1 MKILYTNFHNSP
13 GIGGH
18 TSYISRLITG
28 LNPEHDISV
37 AVPAESALHRI
48 ASAIPGVTVHAQD
61 YPSKLQ
67 RLPAA
72 SARLRSVLREGRYDV
87 VHVNGTA
94 DHRLVMLAL
103 VGMRHKPAIVFT
115 KHNDH
120 ATNSI
125 GSHLRARFGTDHCIA
140 VCDFV
145 ADRLA
150 GGPYDQQAGVTT
162 VHNGIDTDFFN
173 IARAGD
179 AAGLRQAILGSAD
192 DSRILIGSNAGTTEY
207 KGWIDMVRALAQL
220 DRRQIERLHIAVAG
234 PRAPQ
239 KLLDEVQQLGMTDHI
254 SFAGDLEDVRP
265 FIGAID
271 VGFVLSYRVETISFA
286 CREMMAMG
294 KPVIVTRQ
302 GGLPENI
309 DNQVDGWVMPARNPQ
324 ALAALLQE
332 ILQGRYDLAQMG
344 RAARQKSEQ
353 RFGHEKFVKATE
365 HVYRKAL
372 QKRARPQAAI
382 AG

>member
-1 MKILYTNFHNSP
+1 MKILYTNFHTSP

-28 LNPEHDISV
+28 LHPDHDIAV
-37 AVPAESALHRI
+37 AVPAQSALHRI
-48 ASAIPGVTVHAQD
+48 ANAIDGVQVHAQD

-67 RLPAA
+67 QLPAA
-72 SARLRSVLREGRYDV
+72 AAHLRDILRQGQFDV

-94 DHRLVMLAL
+94 DHRLVMLATL
-103 VGMRHKPAIVFT
+103 GLRRKPAIVFT

-150 GGPYDQQAGVTT
+150 GGPYDRSGVTT
-162 VHNGIDTDFFN
+162 IHNGIDTDYFSILN
-173 IARAGD
+173 SGD
-179 AAGLRQAILGSAD
+179 VRTLRQAILGPMS
-192 DSRILIGSNAGTTEY
+192 DSRILLGSNAGTTEY
-207 KGWIDMVRALAQL
+207 KGWIDMVRALSRL
-220 DRRQIERLHIAVAG
+220 DPRQIDRLHIAVAG

-239 KLLDEVQQLGMTDHI
+239 ELLDEVQQLGMTRHI
-254 SFAGDLEDVRP
+254 SFVGDLEDVRP

-294 KPVIVTRQ
+294 KPVIVTQQ

-309 DNQVDGWVMPARNPQ
+309 DAEADGWVVPPRDPD
-324 ALAALLQE
+324 ALAALLE
-332 ILQGRYDLAQMG
+332 KITLGDYDLRKMG
-344 RAARQKSEQ
+344 RMARRKSEQ
-353 RFGHEKFVKATE
+353 RFGQEKFISATE
-365 HVYRKAL
+365 NVYRKAL
-372 QKRARPQAAI
+372 QSHLRPEAATI
-382 AG
+382 G

>member
-1 MKILYTNFHNSP
+1 MKILYTNFHTSP

-18 TSYISRLITG
+18 TSYISRLIDG
-28 LNPEHDISV
+28 LHIRHDISV
-37 AVPAESALHRI
+37 AVPPESALHRI
-48 ASAIPGVTVHAQD
+48 ASGMPGVTAYAQN

-72 SARLRSVLREGRYDV
+72 IAQMRRILREEKFDL

-94 DHRLVMLAL
+94 DHRLVMLA
-103 VGMRHKPAIVFT
+103 VRGMRHKPAIIFT

-120 ATNSI
+120 ATDSI
-125 GSHLRARFGTDHCIA
+125 GSRLRARFGTDHCIA

-150 GGPYDQQAGVTT
+150 GGPYDQAGVTV
-162 VHNGIDTDFFN
+162 VHNGINTDYFSEKH
-173 IARAGD
+173 AGN
-179 AAGLRQAILGSAD
+179 AASLRHTILGGND
-192 DSRILIGSNAGTTEY
+192 NGRILLGSNAGTTEY

-220 DRRQIERLHIAVAG
+220 DRRQIERMHIAVAG
-234 PRAPQ
+234 PKAPQ
-239 KLLDEVQQLGMTDHI
+239 SLLDEVEQLGMRDHI
-254 SFAGDLEDVRP
+254 TFVGDLEDVRP

-271 VGFVLSYRVETISFA
+271 IGFVLSYRVETISFA
-286 CREMMAMG
+286 CREMMSMG

-309 DNQVDGWVMPARNPQ
+309 DNQVDGWVVPARAPQ
-324 ALAALLQE
+324 VLAGLLQE
-332 ILQGRYDLAQMG
+332 ILQGRHDLQAMG
-344 RAARQKSEQ
+344 HAARQKSEQ

-372 QKRARPQAAI
+372 LNRVGVQAATV
-382 AG
+382 G